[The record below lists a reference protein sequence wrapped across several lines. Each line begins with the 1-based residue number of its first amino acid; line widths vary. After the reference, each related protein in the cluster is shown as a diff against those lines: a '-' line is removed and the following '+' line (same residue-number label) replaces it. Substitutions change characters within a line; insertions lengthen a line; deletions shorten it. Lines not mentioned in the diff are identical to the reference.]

1 MDEDRSRE
9 LEKWYGVT
17 PGGRPAG
24 YPGERLAQPGGEG
37 QALLSRGRRRERTLA
52 ALTAAA
58 LIALLIAVIAMSAS
72 LFRVTEPAGPSGVE
86 GYPADYRDYFADYYD
101 ASAPA
106 ASEPNKLPAAETGTG
121 VTVTL
126 SPRPEGEAMSLS
138 EVYAKCSESVAAITS
153 EREDGAYLWGSGII
167 MTADGYILTNA
178 HMLEGAVSATVT
190 LWDDREY
197 EAGLVGVDSP
207 SDLAVL
213 KIEAVG
219 LPAAEFAAE
228 TPSVGEA
235 VTAIGNPLG
244 PELRGTMTDGI
255 ISALSRDI
263 TYTGHPMTLIQ
274 TNAAINEGNSGGA
287 LFNMYGQVVGM
298 TSMKLVG
305 AYAGSSIEGIGF
317 AIPAETMKAVAD
329 ELIASGMVRGRP
341 ALGVTVGAIP
351 AAAAE
356 HYGIPAGLYISSV
369 APGSDAEAKGLRAGD
384 IIVSAEGEN
393 TGSTEALTEAIADK
407 GVGQAVS
414 LRVYRYGGETLYIDV
429 LLMDRAELY

>member
-1 MDEDRSRE
+1 MVRRHAR
-9 LEKWYGVT
+9 
-17 PGGRPAG
+17 RPPRG
-24 YPGERLAQPGGEG
+24 IPGERLAQPGGEG

-190 LWDDREY
+190 LWTTASMRR
-197 EAGLVGVDSP
+197 ALWAWTANTRSSV
-207 SDLAVL
+207 AVL